1 MSWLED
7 SAAFHLGLSN
17 VFGRRSVLDT
27 MEKTMRPAVSR
38 TSSNQPPTQ
47 PKVRLERNVDSLRE
61 LRSADTTFRQVDLCL
76 GQKRLL
82 HRQPWRQPV
91 RPASQ
96 FSLLERI
103 RRFEISL
110 RQH

>member
-1 MSWLED
+1 
-7 SAAFHLGLSN
+7 
-17 VFGRRSVLDT
+17 
-27 MEKTMRPAVSR
+27 MRPATSR
-38 TSSNQPPTQ
+38 PSSRRAPTAP
-47 PKVRLERNVDSLRE
+47 PKVHLERNADSLRE

-91 RPASQ
+91 RPASE

-103 RRFEISL
+103 RRFEISS

>member
-1 MSWLED
+1 
-7 SAAFHLGLSN
+7 
-17 VFGRRSVLDT
+17 
-27 MEKTMRPAVSR
+27 MRPSASR
-38 TSSNQPPTQ
+38 PPSRKSSTAP
-47 PKVRLERNVDSLRE
+47 PKVRLERSVDSLRE

-91 RPASQ
+91 RPASEV
-96 FSLLERI
+96 SLLEQI
-103 RRFEISL
+103 RRFEIRS

>member
-1 MSWLED
+1 MED
-7 SAAFHLGLSN
+7 A
-17 VFGRRSVLDT
+17 
-27 MEKTMRPAVSR
+27 MRPAEPRPSQR
-38 TSSNQPPTQ
+38 RPPAA
-47 PKVRLERNVDSLRE
+47 PLKVQLERSIDSLRE
-61 LRSADTTFRQVDLCL
+61 LRSADTTIRQVDLCL

-91 RPASQ
+91 RSASQ

-103 RRFEISL
+103 RRYEVSL

>member
-1 MSWLED
+1 
-7 SAAFHLGLSN
+7 
-17 VFGRRSVLDT
+17 
-27 MEKTMRPAVSR
+27 MRPDTSR
-38 TSSNQPPTQ
+38 PSSHRPPTTA

-82 HRQPWRQPV
+82 HRQPWRQPS
-91 RPASQ
+91 RPSSQ

-103 RRFEISL
+103 RRFEASL

>member
-1 MSWLED
+1 
-7 SAAFHLGLSN
+7 
-17 VFGRRSVLDT
+17 
-27 MEKTMRPAVSR
+27 MRPAVSR
-38 TSSNQPPTQ
+38 TSSNRPPATP

-91 RPASQ
+91 RPASH
-96 FSLLERI
+96 FSLLEKI

>member
-1 MSWLED
+1 
-7 SAAFHLGLSN
+7 
-17 VFGRRSVLDT
+17 
-27 MEKTMRPAVSR
+27 MRPAMSR
-38 TSSNQPPTQ
+38 SSTRRPPTSP
-47 PKVRLERNVDSLRE
+47 PKATHLEPNADSLRE

-82 HRQPWRQPV
+82 HRQPWRQPI
-91 RPASQ
+91 RPSSE

-103 RRFEISL
+103 RRFEVSL